1 MLPPIQKPSPR
12 VVLRAVPRVVPRV
25 VLRVVLQALAG
36 RWLAGRTPAASSTEP
51 PPSET
56 PPSDPFFLAVAT
68 RSVVWLWALMALL
81 PIVWVVVMSFKLP
94 VDALSG
100 HFWRVFFGFTTLEQR
115 GGLSILTLASYGSL
129 FFWLY
134 RLPRR
139 RFLTRHISRYFPGY
153 FPRGRVF
160 SSALFRWLV
169 VCLFYLFIG
178 LGLGLVVLPVFLSF
192 LHAWLSPLPV
202 FRWLIYPFWGF
213 TLEHYQ
219 TVWVE
224 REFYRNFLNSLYVTS
239 CVVMVSL
246 CVGTLAG
253 YGLARA
259 GGQLA
264 FWLLIIALVFRA
276 LPHSVLVS
284 GYLPVFIHSKALLEP
299 ILGSYAPTL
308 FGQPWAV
315 IIVLVSINQPFTIW
329 ILRSFF
335 QNVPRELDEAA
346 QVDGCTSFGAFWRV
360 IVPVMWPGVITAGL
374 FSFLLAYNDYIVTS
388 LLLSSQNQTM
398 VPAIVGFFNRET
410 TSTDQ
415 MEAVAAAVSITA
427 PLFLLVMVFQKQ
439 LVSGLVQGAV
449 KG

>member
-1 MLPPIQKPSPR
+1 MSPPVQKPPDPETSP
-12 VVLRAVPRVVPRV
+12 PDQPGQPGQPG
-25 VLRVVLQALAG
+25 QAFAAPASGQTPGRIPATPLA
-36 RWLAGRTPAASSTEP
+36 TPSTSAEP
-51 PPSET
+51 SSET
-56 PPSDPFFLAVAT
+56 PSSDPFFLAVAT

-115 GGLSILTLASYGSL
+115 GGLSILTLASYGLL

-139 RFLTRHISRYFPGY
+139 RFLIYFLTRYV
-153 FPRGRVF
+153 PRGL
-160 SSALFRWLV
+160 SSALFRWFV
-169 VCLFYLFIG
+169 VCLFYLFLG
-178 LGLGLVVLPVFLSF
+178 LGLGLVVLPVLLSF
-192 LHAWLSPLPV
+192 LHAWLSHLPV
-202 FRWLIYPFWGF
+202 LRWLIYPFWGF

-239 CVVMVSL
+239 CVVLVSL

-346 QVDGCTSFGAFWRV
+346 QVDGCTPFGAFWRV